1 MAINTELP
9 ISKVLVDDQE
19 ISLASSGGGGEEVTT
34 GKYVCKVIDYD
45 GTIVKEEY
53 HDAGDTF
60 TLPSLPTHDGLI
72 AQGYSSPVDIV
83 DNQVTVE
90 NSDLI
95 IGVMYTT
102 TSGLSEFDIE
112 LNKVTGLNVMLQMD
126 GTKDWGDG
134 TSNTE
139 TTHTY
144 ASYGKYTI
152 KCDGTKIN
160 SFGLLNQVMDDTTN
174 YYYKEIRFGQGIT
187 TISGY
192 SLAHSYSLNAVVIP
206 NGVTSIDGQSFNNCR
221 SLKAVVIP
229 NSVTNLGNGAF
240 SYCYRLTNVAIP
252 NSITSTGGET
262 FRENTSL
269 INVLIPNGLLT
280 IGSYK
285 FYMCRSLT
293 KISIPNTVTNISANA
308 FLACW
313 NMLEY
318 DFSKHSLVPT
328 LANTSAFTGI
338 NGQAKIIVPDN
349 LYDQWIAATNWSTYA
364 NYIYKASEVTE

>member
-9 ISKVLVDDQE
+9 ISKVMFDGQE
-19 ISLASSGGGGEEVTT
+19 ISLVGSGSSSGGE
-34 GKYVCKVIDYD
+34 YLCRVIDYD
-45 GTIVKEEY
+45 GKLLKEEWLNT
-53 HDAGDTF
+53 GDTF
-60 TLPSLPTHDGLI
+60 TLPSLPTHEGLI

-83 DNQVTVE
+83 NNQVTVG

-95 IGVMYTT
+95 FGVIYTT

-112 LNKVTGLNVMLQMD
+112 LNEVTGLNVMLQMD

-134 TSNTE
+134 ASNTE

-144 ASYGKYTI
+144 SNYGKYTI
-152 KCDGTKIN
+152 KCDGTTIN
-160 SFGLLNQVMDDTTN
+160 SFGLLNQIMDDTIN

-187 TISGY
+187 KISGY
-192 SLAHSYSLNAVVIP
+192 SLAYSYSLNAVIIP
-206 NGVTSIDGQSFNNCR
+206 NSVTSIDGQSFNDCR
-221 SLKAVVIP
+221 SLNAVVIP

-269 INVLIPNGLLT
+269 INVSIPNGLLT
-280 IGSYK
+280 IGSSE

-293 KISIPNTVTNISANA
+293 KISIPNTVTNISAFA
-308 FLACW
+308 FYRCW

-328 LANTSAFTGI
+328 LANTNAFSGI

-349 LYDQWIAATNWSTYA
+349 LYNQWIVATNWSNYA
-364 NYIYKASEVTE
+364 NYIYKASEVIE